1 MTTGDIITAIIMFV
15 MAGIL
20 IVLSVLHFMEKGP
33 LLNNASFYATKEQRK
48 TMNKKPYYR
57 QSAIVFLILSAV
69 FIVIGLSIVLQNGK
83 LVIAEIPLI
92 AGAVVYAIVSA
103 IRIGREEKK
112 NNSSI

>member
-1 MTTGDIITAIIMFV
+1 MTTADIITAIIMFV
-15 MAGIL
+15 MAGAL

-33 LLNNASFYATKEQRK
+33 LLNNAALYATKEQRK

-83 LVIAEIPLI
+83 LVIAEIPLLT
-92 AGAVVYAIVSA
+92 GAVVYAIVSA
-103 IRIGREEKK
+103 ILIGREEKK
-112 NNSSI
+112 NKSA